1 MNFKELYERLI
12 QTASS
17 TVDNNIDTVSQEI
30 SDKIAGTY
38 NIFNVPYDGMNDFSS
53 GYAKG
58 GQECYFINFR
68 VNKSAVN
75 DFIFDYKKVLL
86 YGEYDASVTYN
97 GPQKYFRT
105 YGMPP
110 ALGGY
115 IDISCCFQKYH
126 KKNYIN
132 GYNYFLYTYDYD
144 RNETQ
149 RVFMFISPDKL
160 LADIVSEK
168 LHKYFEDLGE
178 EHDIILQNDINACN
192 RLIIDTLNSLNAKK
206 IS

>member
-58 GQECYFINFR
+58 GQECYFINFH

-75 DFIFDYKKVLL
+75 DFIFDLL
-86 YGEYDASVTYN
+86 CD
-97 GPQKYFRT
+97 Q
-105 YGMPP
+105 
-110 ALGGY
+110 L
-115 IDISCCFQKYH
+115 
-126 KKNYIN
+126 KNLI
-132 GYNYFLYTYDYD
+132 YFLIFSFYK
-144 RNETQ
+144 
-149 RVFMFISPDKL
+149 I
-160 LADIVSEK
+160 
-168 LHKYFEDLGE
+168 
-178 EHDIILQNDINACN
+178 
-192 RLIIDTLNSLNAKK
+192 K
-206 IS
+206 ISIFI